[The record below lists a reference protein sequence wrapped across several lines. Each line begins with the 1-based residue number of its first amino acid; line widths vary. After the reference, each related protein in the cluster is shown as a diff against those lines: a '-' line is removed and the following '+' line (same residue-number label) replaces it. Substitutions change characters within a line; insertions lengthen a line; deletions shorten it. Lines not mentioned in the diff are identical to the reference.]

1 MSADFGYGAQTDR
14 LSLDLSSRISPQRH
28 EGHEGHEAVIQRQI
42 LRELRAFVVIFI
54 ISRGMTAMG
63 THAGSATPS

>member
-14 LSLDLSSRISPQRH
+14 LSLDLSSRISPQR
-28 EGHEGHEAVIQRQI
+28 HEGHEAVIQRQI